1 MSRQG
6 IVNALQ
12 AIHDAG
18 VKHNNLDEYN
28 VLVATSSGS
37 PYCPPSH
44 KNSSSSST
52 SKSSSKSKSKPKSKP
67 ESNPNSPEAPPH
79 VYIID
84 FEHCD
89 SSHKCGR
96 TMEIEMDGF
105 RPASRDFGCDDLWTF
120 VDEMRVWKPCV
131 YTFCPSPS
139 PILLWLSSLLQDT
152 LIRA

>member
-44 KNSSSSST
+44 KNSSST
-52 SKSSSKSKSKPKSKP
+52 SKSKSKPKSKP

-105 RPASRDFGCDDLWTF
+105 RPASRDFGCEELWNF

-131 YTFCPSPS
+131 YTFCPSRPPFRFCS
-139 PILLWLSSLLQDT
+139 CALLQDT